1 MIFDKHVNKFYGRY
15 WYMILIGVLALVVV
29 DFVQLEIPVIIGNIV
44 NGLEKYLDDTINV
57 APLTMEALKSSLLLV
72 LGIAGIIFVGRF
84 TWRVTIFNL
93 GVHVESDLRDEMFVH
108 SEKLSREYYQT
119 HKVGEEMALY
129 THDLQAV
136 RQAFGR
142 GILMVVDALALGTYA
157 FYRMF
162 RLNPILSLLS
172 AIPLL
177 IIASMGFVI
186 GKSMRK
192 RYERVEESNA
202 AMTDF
207 TQENFS
213 GITVIK
219 AFVKEAKE
227 LLRFN
232 NLSKKN
238 CDRNIEFVRFSML
251 LWILFDLLINSVL
264 LIIILYVGWL
274 KAGSG
279 NALNVGDLFKF
290 IAYFDAMIW
299 PMMAISQLINLRSQ
313 ARASM
318 NRIGAMLDYP
328 VDIKVE
334 NPVDVEIKGHI
345 EYKGLTFNYP
355 GAEASAL
362 ENINLDIPAGSS
374 VGIIGRT
381 GAGKTTLV
389 DLLLHIY
396 NITPG
401 TLFID
406 GVDIMDIDLNNLR
419 SAIGYVPQDNF
430 LFSTK
435 IVDNICFAFDEP
447 DLKLATEYAE
457 YAAVDDNIQEFPLK
471 YETILGERGVTL
483 SGGQRQRVSIAR
495 AMIKNPPILILDDSV
510 SAVDTETEEH
520 ILNSLH
526 KLRQGK
532 TTLVVAH
539 RISTVKDLDFIVI
552 IEDGKLIAKGT
563 HQELLANSKTYQDM
577 VLLQQLDEEKEV
589 N

>member
-1 MIFDKHVNKFYGRY
+1 MIFGKHVNKFYKRY
-15 WYMILIGVLALVVV
+15 WYMILIGIIALVVV
-29 DFVQLEIPVIIGNIV
+29 DFFQLEIPVIIGNIV
-44 NGLEKYLDDTINV
+44 NGLERYIDDTIDI
-57 APLTMEALKSSLLLV
+57 APLTKEVLRSSLLMI

-108 SEKLSREYYQT
+108 SEKLSREYFQT

-142 GILMVVDALALGTYA
+142 GIMMVVDALFLGVYA

-162 RLNPILSLLS
+162 TLNPMLALVSC
-172 AIPLL
+172 IPLV
-177 IIASMGFVI
+177 IIACMGSVI
-186 GKSMRK
+186 GKSMKK
-192 RYERVEESNA
+192 RYERVEEANA
-202 AMTDF
+202 ALTDF

-219 AFVKEAKE
+219 AFVKETKE

-232 NLSKKN
+232 VLSKKN

-264 LIIILYVGWL
+264 LIIILYVGWA
-274 KAGSG
+274 KAGSS

-290 IAYFDAMIW
+290 IAYFDAIIW
-299 PMMAISQLINLRSQ
+299 PMLAISQLINLRSQ
-313 ARASM
+313 AKASM
-318 NRIGAMLDYP
+318 KRIGAMLDYP
-328 VDIKVE
+328 EDIKVDD
-334 NPVDVEIKGHI
+334 PVDVTITGHI
-345 EYKGLTFNYP
+345 EYKGLTFKYP
-355 GAEASAL
+355 EAAINAL
-362 ENINLDIPAGSS
+362 EDINLDIPAGSS
-374 VGIIGRT
+374 VGILGKT

-396 NITPG
+396 NIEPG

-406 GVDIMDIDLNNLR
+406 GVDLMNIDLHTLR
-419 SAIGYVPQDNF
+419 ESIGYVPQDNF
-430 LFSTK
+430 LFSSK
-435 IVDNICFAFDEP
+435 IVDNICFGLDSP
-447 DLKLATEYAE
+447 DLEQATTFAK

-471 YETILGERGVTL
+471 YDTILGERGVTL
-483 SGGQRQRVSIAR
+483 SGGQRQRISIAR

-520 ILNSLH
+520 ILKSLH
-526 KLRQGK
+526 EIRKNK
-532 TTLVVAH
+532 TTIVIAH
-539 RISTVKDLDFIVI
+539 RISTVKDLDFIII
-552 IEDGKLIAKGT
+552 IEDGKIIAKGS
-563 HQELLANSKTYQDM
+563 HQELLQTSKTYQDM

-589 N
+589 K